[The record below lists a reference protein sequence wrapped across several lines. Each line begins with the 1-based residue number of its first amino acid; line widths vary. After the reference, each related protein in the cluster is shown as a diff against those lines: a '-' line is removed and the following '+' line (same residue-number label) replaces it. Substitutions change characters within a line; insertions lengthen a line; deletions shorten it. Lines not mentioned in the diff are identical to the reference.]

1 MTRPAKKRHAVASLL
16 AASLL
21 LSGCASAPRPDAD
34 LAAAEAALSNAR
46 RVGAS
51 EVAPLEFASAQQKL
65 GQARAAADE
74 RQYERA
80 RQSAAQAQVDAELA
94 AAKSRAAQARDE
106 VKRKAEANATLR
118 RDLLGEEGAR

>member
-1 MTRPAKKRHAVASLL
+1 MTRPAKKRHAVASLI

-21 LSGCASAPRPDAD
+21 LSGCASAPRPDAE
-34 LAAAEAALSNAR
+34 LAAAESAVSAAR
-46 RVGAS
+46 RLSAND
-51 EVAPLEFASAQQKL
+51 VAPLDFASAEEKL
-65 GQARAAADE
+65 AQARAAADE
-74 RQYERA
+74 RQYDRA

-94 AAKSRAAQARDE
+94 AAKSRAAKARDE